1 MTETL
6 SWADHR
12 VFPGGAGSA
21 LLYGVDHASLF
32 SVDDGVR
39 EVVARWRRRDP
50 LILREAPEAD
60 REVLEDL
67 RDAGVLVPAGVRPV
81 RTRPDPESIPLGT
94 LVLEVSQAC
103 NLRCGYC
110 YAGGGTYGGEPR
122 LLDPSEARRAA
133 RYLVEASGDR
143 DRVTLVLFGGEPLLN
158 MEAVEAALEEAWT
171 SAARAGKAVDASLTT
186 NATLLTPEAIAVLR
200 RYRVSVSVSLDGP
213 PDIHDANR
221 PGADGAGSYRRVVS
235 RLGPLLEG
243 ATAPVAA
250 RVTLTPPQWGRVP
263 EVFDHLMGLGFHEVG
278 IAPASPVSEHL
289 LPTVEEE
296 DRLFAGLSE
305 LAGRFREEALEGR
318 LLPLSNILDLLA
330 RVHAGQAKTV
340 ACGAGLGYLAL
351 DARGRFFLC
360 HRLAGE
366 EAFAVGDLDT
376 GPDAGR
382 IRSCLDSLAAPR
394 AEQCGQCWARSLCA
408 GGCHYDNHLREHLL
422 GLAPGGNC
430 RFIRRWLELGLG
442 LYAELHAGRAD
453 AIVERLGRR
462 CH

>member
-1 MTETL
+1 MTQTL

-12 VFPGGAGSA
+12 VFPGTGGA

-32 SVDDGVR
+32 AVDDEVR
-39 EVVARWRRRDP
+39 DVLGRWRWRDP
-50 LILREAPEAD
+50 LVLAEVPEAD
-60 REVLEDL
+60 RVVLEDL
-67 RDAGVLVPAGVRPV
+67 RGAGVLVPAGARAM
-81 RTRPDPESIPLGT
+81 RHRPDPEEIPLGT

-110 YAGGGTYGGEPR
+110 YAGGGTYGGEPM
-122 LLDPSEARRAA
+122 LLDPAEARRAA

-158 MEAVEAALEEAWT
+158 MEAVVAALEEAEEA
-171 SAARAGKAVDASLTT
+171 AARTGKAVDASLTT
-186 NATLLTPEAIAVLR
+186 NATLLTPEVIEVLR
-200 RYRVSVSVSLDGP
+200 RHRVSVSVSLDGP

-221 PGADGAGSYRRVVS
+221 PTADGAGSYHRIVS
-235 RLGPLLEG
+235 RLGALLDG
-243 ATAPVAA
+243 ATTPVAA
-250 RVTLTPPQWGRVP
+250 RVTLTPAQWGRIP
-263 EVFDHLMGLGFHEVG
+263 EVFDHLTGLGFHEVG
-278 IAPASPVSEHL
+278 IAPASPV
-289 LPTVEEE
+289 TEELIATEEQE
-296 DRLFAGLSE
+296 DRLFAGLSD
-305 LAGRFREEALEGR
+305 LAGRFREAALEGR
-318 LLPLSNILDLLA
+318 VLPLSNLLDLLA
-330 RVHAGQAKTV
+330 RIHAGQAKSV

-366 EAFAVGDLDT
+366 EAFAVGDLHT

-382 IRSCLDSLAAPR
+382 IRSCLDALAAPR
-394 AEQCGQCWARSLCA
+394 DEECGQCWARSLCA

-442 LYAELHAGRAD
+442 LYAELRGTRAD
-453 AIVERLGRR
+453 AIVDRLGRR